1 MTEILQKILGM
12 QNADNKTLVIYSIII
27 IIIGVMNVGVQLFI
41 NRQNLRNDTKKLKI
55 ERKREH
61 VERLYS
67 ALIKL
72 QLNTIDNANS
82 KQFKKR
88 INEISLWITLNKILL
103 SQEIYSTSK
112 DILDYFISYS
122 DCQKNKNIDKE
133 NKLFKKFIA
142 GYEKL

>member
-55 ERKREH
+55 ERKLEH

-112 DILDYFISYS
+112 DILDYFTSYS

>member
-55 ERKREH
+55 ERKLEH

>member
-27 IIIGVMNVGVQLFI
+27 IIIGVINVGVQLFI

-55 ERKREH
+55 ERKLEH

-122 DCQKNKNIDKE
+122 DCQKDKNIDKE